1 MADRR
6 EERERL
12 RQQRLAQERS
22 SGSSERT
29 RLYAGYFVAGL
40 LTLAVV
46 GGLFAV
52 LLKGGDEGGASS
64 KCASAHI
71 NPNTGGGSF
80 EGLEPDCREGTTPPA
95 LQQGD
100 LATAARLAGCKLEV
114 DLPNEGATHI
124 SNSTPFTYKTNPPTS
139 GNHNPLQVADG
150 AYLTPLR
157 PNNDQTA
164 NELNVRNFVHSMEH
178 GRIEIHY
185 SSKLP
190 EADQLALKG
199 VFDQD
204 PGGMLLFPD
213 DQMPYQVAATAW
225 TKLLACPTY
234 NERVLDAIRDFRD
247 IYRGQGPENLPI

>member
-12 RQQRLAQERS
+12 RQQRLAQEKS
-22 SGSSERT
+22 VGSSDRT
-29 RLYAGYFVAGL
+29 RLMAGYFVAGL
-40 LTLAVV
+40 LTLAVL

-52 LLKGGDEGGASS
+52 IAGGGGDSASNE
-64 KCASAHI
+64 CANAHI
-71 NPNTGGGSF
+71 NPSTGGGSF
-80 EGLEPDCREGTTPPA
+80 EGLAPDCREGTAPPP

-114 DLPNEGATHI
+114 NLPSEGATHI

-190 EADQLALKG
+190 QADQLALKG
-199 VFDQD
+199 IFDDD

-213 DQMPYQVAATAW
+213 DQMPYAVAATAW

-234 NERVLDAIRDFRD
+234 NEKVLDAIRDFRD

>member
-1 MADRR
+1 MANRR

-12 RQQRLAQERS
+12 RQERLAAERS

-46 GGLFAV
+46 GGLIAV
-52 LLKGGDEGGASS
+52 IAGGGGGSDASNECS
-64 KCASAHI
+64 NAHI
-71 NPNTGGGSF
+71 NPSTGGGSF
-80 EGLEPDCREGTTPPA
+80 KGLDADCRQGTTPPP

-114 DLPNEGATHI
+114 NLPNEGATHI

-139 GNHNPLQVADG
+139 GNHNPLQVSDG

-157 PNNDQTA
+157 PNNADTA

-190 EADQLALKG
+190 DSDQLALKG

-204 PGGMLLFPD
+204 PGGMLMFPD

-234 NERVLDAIRDFRD
+234 NEHVLDAIQDFRD